1 MITREVRP
9 GESVSEAVVHAVSA
23 VENSRPRA
31 LPSLYGTVNP
41 EALNDLFRPEN
52 ERDTRQHDTVSF
64 RFSDSIV
71 TVGADD
77 RIRVERPQMS
87 GDTS

>member
-1 MITREVRP
+1 MITREIRP
-9 GESVSEAVVHAVSA
+9 DESVSEAVVHAVST

-52 ERDTRQHDTVSF
+52 GRDTRRSDMVSF
-64 RFSDSIV
+64 RFSESLV
-71 TVGADD
+71 TVGADK
-77 RIRVERPQMS
+77 RIRVERPQTP
-87 GDTS
+87 GDTN